1 MYKTIDYSE
10 QSQVATL
17 VLRRNRI
24 NVQQIRELEKALDHL
39 EDQSSCKVLVLKGHS
54 EGIDF
59 GDFDPKEPL
68 DIHGFNKWE
77 KLVHRFE
84 TLEKLTLAAV
94 DGPMVGGG
102 FQLFLAL
109 DVRICSPATTF
120 SLPEIKLG
128 FLPGMSTWRL
138 AKFVGM
144 GRARRL
150 ALTGEPL
157 SAGEAEK
164 MGVVDGVEENL
175 EEAIGGWL
183 RRLSPAQ
190 PVAAALCRRLMLESY
205 ETPFED
211 AIGNFLAAQHRAI
224 SQSAFLDTL
233 KKEQK
238 KS

>member
-1 MYKTIDYSE
+1 MYETIDYSE
-10 QSQVATL
+10 AGEVATL
-17 VLRRNRI
+17 TLRRSRI
-24 NVQQIRELEKALDHL
+24 NVRQIRELEQALDHL

-59 GDFDPKEPL
+59 GDFDPKEAL

-84 TLEKLTLAAV
+84 TLEKLTIAAV
-94 DGPMVGGG
+94 DGPARGGG
-102 FQLFLAL
+102 FQMMLAFDIRL
-109 DVRICSPATTF
+109 CSPTTTF
-120 SLPEIKLG
+120 ALPEVKLG

-138 AKFVGM
+138 AKFVGQ

-150 ALTGEPL
+150 ALTGQVLP
-157 SAGEAEK
+157 ATEALEW
-164 MGVVDGVEENL
+164 GLVDGVEADL
-175 EEAIGGWL
+175 EAATGRWL
-183 RRLSPAQ
+183 QDLAPWQ
-190 PVAAALCRRLMLESY
+190 PVAAGLCRRLMLESY

-233 KKEQK
+233 RKEQK
-238 KS
+238 KP